1 MHRDAASV
9 EHAQQPKVIAE
20 ISITVYIALASAGSE
35 ISSAIT
41 TRATLAI
48 DRKGKG
54 PESDQ
59 CWTCS
64 YVLAAQTS
72 ACDTRFDAERA
83 ERKLAFDY
91 EAPCPCPAQTGP
103 VPVQM
108 WAG

>member
-20 ISITVYIALASAGSE
+20 ISIMMRQLTVYIALASAGSE

-48 DRKGKG
+48 DRKRKG

-59 CWTCS
+59 C
-64 YVLAAQTS
+64 
-72 ACDTRFDAERA
+72 
-83 ERKLAFDY
+83 
-91 EAPCPCPAQTGP
+91 
-103 VPVQM
+103 
-108 WAG
+108 